1 MGPIAYLA
9 ALTLVHGVI
18 RSMESFEFS
27 GVGSIS
33 IALKI
38 RGFKTL
44 IYSVKVTLF
53 LDVFLVFGVGCWTL
67 E

>member
-18 RSMESFEFS
+18 RSMESFDFS

-38 RGFKTL
+38 RGFKIL
-44 IYSVKVTLF
+44 
-53 LDVFLVFGVGCWTL
+53 
-67 E
+67 